1 MKTLT
6 IKDLEL
12 DVLENRYVGLNCK
25 IYLKDGEVLETQ
37 IDGYTYDDEPFCN
50 YIEIGEEE
58 IPFNAIEKI
67 EIIN

>member
-12 DVLENRYVGLNCK
+12 DVLENRYIGLDCK
-25 IYLKDGEVLETQ
+25 IYLKDGEIIETQ

-50 YIEIGEEE
+50 YVEVKGEEVPFENIKEIEI
-58 IPFNAIEKI
+58 FN
-67 EIIN
+67 